1 MSSAETTKNGKLL
14 KVHIIDPNTG
24 DLDDTEGNFVV
35 GLIGEIKED
44 STRFTTIHA
53 GRMTGIDILLTV
65 KALKDVLIP
74 TLLDSVQISEETAEE
89 FFKTLDGG
97 TDGNS

>member
-1 MSSAETTKNGKLL
+1 MSSVETTKKEKLL

-24 DLDDTEGNFVV
+24 DLDDAEGNFVV
-35 GLIGEIKED
+35 GLIGEVKED
-44 STRFTTIHA
+44 STKFTTIHT
-53 GRMTGIDILLTV
+53 GRMTGIDVLLTV

-74 TLLDSVQISEETAEE
+74 ALLGSVQVSEETAEE